1 MRLIFTIASFISI
14 LALPGLLT
22 AQDARFTQF
31 YAAPHHMNPAFT
43 GVYDGGYR
51 FIANYRE
58 LYNTIMAR
66 TAYRSVAANFDIRR
80 PVSKN
85 DFAGFGV
92 SAMRDQA
99 GIAKFV
105 NQYAHLS
112 GSYIKQMGGNKRG
125 ARQQYLVAGA
135 QLGYGQRGFDFDAL
149 WFSNQFDTERGVLD
163 PGLGTG
169 EPFDASEARP
179 TSAYLDFN
187 AGVLWYM
194 TFAENSSLYFGGALY
209 HLNQPNV
216 SFIEGQEET
225 LARRWVGQ
233 AGAEL
238 PLNKELSFMP
248 AVAAMG
254 QGPNLSVTTGG
265 NFRYSHN
272 QKGEIALRLGAWA
285 HVANRLEQGVLLD
298 NIAVTAFLELERWDL
313 GLSYDIT
320 TSSLMQANSS
330 RGGFEMSLIYRGKA
344 SRRDRLV
351 CPNL

>member
-1 MRLIFTIASFISI
+1 MRLFSTIFIFICL
-14 LALPGLLT
+14 LALPGIIT
-22 AQDARFTQF
+22 AQDTRFTQF

-66 TAYRSVAANFDIRR
+66 TAYRSVAAHFDIRR
-80 PVSKN
+80 PVSN
-85 DFAGFGV
+85 GDFAGFGI

-105 NQYAHLS
+105 NQYAHVG
-112 GSYIKQMGGNKRG
+112 GSYIKQMGGSKWGGGR
-125 ARQQYLVAGA
+125 QYLVAGA
-135 QLGYGQRGFDFDAL
+135 QIGYGQRGFDFNAL

-163 PGLGTG
+163 PGLTTG
-169 EPFDASEARP
+169 EPFDVSESRP
-179 TSAYLDFN
+179 TSSYLDFN
-187 AGVLWYM
+187 AGVLWYK
-194 TFAENSSLYFGGALY
+194 TFAENGSVYLGGAFY
-209 HLNQPNV
+209 HLNQPNI
-216 SFIEGQEET
+216 SFMEGHEES
-225 LARRWVGQ
+225 LSRRWVGQ

-254 QGPNLSVTTGG
+254 QGPNLSVTSGG

-272 QKGEIALRLGAWA
+272 QRGEIALRLGAWA
-285 HVANRLEQGVLLD
+285 HLANRLEQGILLD

-320 TSSLMQANSS
+320 TSKLMQANSS

-344 SRRDRLV
+344 NYRDKLV